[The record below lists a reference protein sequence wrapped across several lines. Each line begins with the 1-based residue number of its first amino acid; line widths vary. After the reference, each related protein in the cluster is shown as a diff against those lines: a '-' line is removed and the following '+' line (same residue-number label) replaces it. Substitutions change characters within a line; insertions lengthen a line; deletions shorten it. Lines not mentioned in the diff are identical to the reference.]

1 MTITR
6 WDKIA
11 LLPKRCDKCNRLFWL
26 EGYKVRTIMVGIED
40 YPLEW
45 IICRECADGERK
57 GGSKNEKD
65 AL

>member
-11 LLPKRCDKCNRLFWL
+11 LLPKRCDECNRLFWL
-26 EGYKVRTIMVGIED
+26 EGYKIRTRIVGLEE

-45 IICRECADGERK
+45 IVCRECVGGKHK
-57 GGSKNEKD
+57 GGDE
-65 AL
+65 

>member
-6 WDKIA
+6 WDKTA
-11 LLPKRCDKCNRLFWL
+11 LLPKRCDECNRLFWL

-45 IICRECADGERK
+45 IVCRECADGERK
-57 GGSKNEKD
+57 DGADE
-65 AL
+65 